1 MKTSPL
7 PFLHRLSFASG
18 MRLALNKTFIVS
30 GLLTALVAAPV
41 FADELGD
48 VTKSVKNGQYA
59 EALGKADAFLAKRPH
74 DAQMRFLK
82 GVILTEQGKST
93 DAISVFSKLT
103 DDFPELPEPYNNLAV
118 LYASAGQYDKAR
130 MALDNAIRTN
140 PSYAT
145 AYENLGDVHAKLASQ
160 AYDKALQLDSGN
172 TAAKSKLTLLRTLAG
187 NNGAAKVQIAAATS
201 PTPVAATI
209 APVPAATPVVTT
221 PAPTPTT
228 KPVVV
233 ATAAPTAT
241 AQPVVK
247 PAPAKVEVKPEPKP
261 EPKQESKP
269 AKPAND
275 DNEEI
280 LAAVH
285 GWAKAWS
292 EQDVKTYLNYY
303 GNDFETPKGES
314 RKDWAEERHQRIE
327 GKNRI
332 EVKVESPQVTVN
344 GNSATVR
351 FRQLYVSDRLKADS
365 RKVLV
370 LSKQSGKWQIKQE
383 RAGS

>member
-1 MKTSPL
+1 MKTL
-7 PFLHRLSFASG
+7 PFSLRPTLASG
-18 MRLALNKTFIVS
+18 MRLSLNKAWIVS
-30 GLLTALVAAPV
+30 GLLTALVAFPA
-41 FADELGD
+41 FADDLAD
-48 VTKSVKNGQYA
+48 VAKSVKSGQYA
-59 EALGKADAFLAKRPH
+59 EALSKADAFLAKHPR

-82 GVILTEQGKST
+82 GVILTEQHKSPE
-93 DAISVFSKLT
+93 AIAVFTKLT
-103 DDFPELPEPYNNLAV
+103 EDFPELPEPYNNLAV
-118 LYASAGQYDKAR
+118 LFADSGQYDKAR

-140 PSYAT
+140 PAYAT

-187 NNGAAKVQIAAATS
+187 NNGNSAKMQTVAAAVPA
-201 PTPVAATI
+201 PTP
-209 APVPAATPVVTT
+209 APVPAPT
-221 PAPTPTT
+221 PAPVVPAPVPVA

-233 ATAAPTAT
+233 ATATPVAAPV
-241 AQPVVK
+241 QPVVK
-247 PAPAKVEVKPEPKP
+247 VAPPKPEPKP
-261 EPKQESKP
+261 EAKAEPKP
-269 AKPAND
+269 AAKPAESD
-275 DNEEI
+275 ENEEI
-280 LAAVH
+280 LAAVN

-292 EQDVKTYLNYY
+292 EQDVKSYLNYY

-327 GKNRI
+327 GKSRI
-332 EVKVESPQVTVN
+332 EVKIESPQVSVN
-344 GNSATVR
+344 GNSATVK

-370 LSKQSGKWQIKQE
+370 LTKQGGKWQIKQE